1 MRGTLVELTLIG
13 IVSGGP
19 GFGADVAGRGT

>member
-1 MRGTLVELTLIG
+1 MLGTLVKLTLIG